1 MVYII
6 APTPE
11 AVDKLAKQKKVDKQA
26 DQQKKDDEAAKK
38 ATTEQKKTRTNRRKI
53 IYKRCIK

>member
-38 ATTEQKKTRTNRRKI
+38 ATKEQKKPARRI
-53 IYKRCIK
+53 SRAG